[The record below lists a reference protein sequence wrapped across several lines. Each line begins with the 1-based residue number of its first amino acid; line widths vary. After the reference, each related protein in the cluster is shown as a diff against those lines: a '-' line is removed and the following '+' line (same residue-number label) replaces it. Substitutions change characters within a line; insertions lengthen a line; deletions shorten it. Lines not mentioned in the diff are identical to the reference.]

1 MEFDDSWIKRYEND
15 IQVKEKTMRTV
26 KVFYFYIS
34 SDNEIKKIN
43 QSIVEIKD
51 GILKRDELLKLIV
64 MNRQKHRLTQIL
76 KYIVKDVDENT
87 DYNTFMTS
95 NDLSDIS
102 FLDSPKIFE
111 SINNLFFFFEEQE
124 KKLKQNSTRK
134 IALHN
139 TRNTRRKA
147 LKANQTKD

>member
-1 MEFDDSWIKRYEND
+1 SWIKRYEND

>member
-15 IQVKEKTMRTV
+15 MHVKEKTMRTV

-111 SINNLFFFFEEQE
+111 SIYNLFFFFEEQ
-124 KKLKQNSTRK
+124 
-134 IALHN
+134 
-139 TRNTRRKA
+139 
-147 LKANQTKD
+147 